1 MVKINFD
8 ETSVQIFQGGT
19 KGQVFDK
26 QAVQRVSLSARR
38 QAVTYI
44 SFVCDCVDAF
54 GLMPQVFVANERV
67 LPARQVAAVEA
78 ALPHQF
84 TVVRQRSGWNNAD
97 LTADILGRLAQR
109 LRAWDSRVQPILLM
123 DAARFHLHEKV
134 LSKCAREHV
143 WPIIIP
149 PRHTDLL
156 QPLDVDGFA
165 AFDLQLKRD
174 YQHARTMKSRG
185 EMSIVDFARCV
196 GTAFETSLRHRDWKQ
211 IFTRVG
217 FGRQQQNL
225 KDSLRKAIGVGDV
238 NLPAGKCASLSEARL
253 PLLWNRCVRGLLQSN
268 CSFVGQR
275 ILR

>member
-1 MVKINFD
+1 M
-8 ETSVQIFQGGT
+8 
-19 KGQVFDK
+19 
-26 QAVQRVSLSARR
+26 
-38 QAVTYI
+38 
-44 SFVCDCVDAF
+44 
-54 GLMPQVFVANERV
+54 
-67 LPARQVAAVEA
+67 
-78 ALPHQF
+78 
-84 TVVRQRSGWNNAD
+84 
-97 LTADILGRLAQR
+97 
-109 LRAWDSRVQPILLM
+109 QPILLM
-123 DAARFHLHEKV
+123 DAARLHLHEKV